1 MDKKGAAPT
10 LAIFIIFI
18 LICAAAALATFQAGH
33 QRQVF
38 TIQQL
43 MSVDVVRATSSTI
56 EIELN
61 QTLYT
66 AITAAMY
73 EVGMMENK
81 ENVNVKENVEN
92 RVIQY
97 LNERLDLSRRFGWG
111 YSNLNINIENVDNNS
126 LVLEWLPDGS
136 MRARAYL
143 NAEVRHISGVVANG
157 LSLRVNVTPRFE
169 RLKKVADNV
178 FYLARYYLAQDPEYD
193 LIGLEDNLN
202 DNYACEWLRIEINP
216 ENIIVYD
223 TFAGKVVIT

>member
-43 MSVDVVRATSSTI
+43 MAVDVVRATSSTI
-56 EIELN
+56 EVELN
-61 QTLYT
+61 QTLQS

-73 EVGMMENK
+73 EAGVHPENRD
-81 ENVNVKENVEN
+81 VEN
-92 RVIQY
+92 RVIQF
-97 LNERLDLSRRFGWG
+97 LNERIALGWS
-111 YSNLNINIENVDNNS
+111 YSNENIIVPLCDENS

-143 NAEVRHISGVVANG
+143 AAEVRHISGVVANG
-157 LSLRVNVTPRFE
+157 ISLRVNVTPRFE
-169 RLKKVADNV
+169 RLKKVAGIAFD
-178 FYLARYYLAQDPEYD
+178 LAKASYYQN
-193 LIGLEDNLN
+193 LENELN
-202 DNYACEWLRIEINP
+202 DNYACEGLTILIESQDGRA

-223 TFAGKVVIT
+223 TFAGKVVVT

>member
-18 LICAAAALATFQAGH
+18 LICSAAALATFQAGH

-43 MSVDVVRATSSTI
+43 MAVDVVRATSSTI

-61 QTLYT
+61 QTLQS

-73 EVGMMENK
+73 EAGMRAENK
-81 ENVNVKENVEN
+81 ENVVM
-92 RVIQY
+92 RVIQF
-97 LNERLDLSRRFGWG
+97 LNDRIRLGWS
-111 YSNLNINIENVDNNS
+111 YSNENIIIPLCDENS

-143 NAEVRHISGVVANG
+143 AAEVRHVSGVVANG
-157 LSLRVNVTPRFE
+157 ISLRVNVTPRFE
-169 RLKKVADNV
+169 RIKKVAEIVSGLGD
-178 FYLARYYLAQDPEYD
+178 LAGFQNE
-193 LIGLEDNLN
+193 LN
-202 DNYACEWLRIEINP
+202 DNYACEGLSISIDSQGSSV
-216 ENIIVYD
+216 IISVSD
-223 TFAGKVVIT
+223 NFAGRVVVT

>member
-18 LICAAAALATFQAGH
+18 LICSAAALATFQAGH

-43 MSVDVVRATSSTI
+43 MAVDIVRATSSTI
-56 EIELN
+56 EGELN
-61 QTLYT
+61 QTLQT

-73 EVGMMENK
+73 EAGVHPENRD
-81 ENVNVKENVEN
+81 VEN
-92 RVIQY
+92 RVIQF
-97 LNERLDLSRRFGWG
+97 LNERIALGWS
-111 YSNLNINIENVDNNS
+111 YSNENIIVPLCDNNS

-143 NAEVRHISGVVANG
+143 AAEVRHISGVVANG
-157 LSLRVNVTPRFE
+157 ISLRVNVTPRFE
-169 RLKKVADNV
+169 RLKKVAEIALD
-178 FYLARYYLAQDPEYD
+178 LAQTSYYPN
-193 LIGLEDNLN
+193 LENELN
-202 DNYACEWLRIEINP
+202 DNYTCECLEILIEQNGGLT
-216 ENIIVYD
+216 VTVKD

>member
-43 MSVDVVRATSSTI
+43 MAVDVVRATSSTI

-73 EVGMMENK
+73 EAGVHPENRD
-81 ENVNVKENVEN
+81 VEN
-92 RVIQY
+92 RVIQF
-97 LNERLDLSRRFGWG
+97 LNERIIENWG
-111 YSNLNINIENVDNNS
+111 YSNLTVTVPPCDENS

-143 NAEVRHISGVVANG
+143 AAEVRHISGVVANG
-157 LSLRVNVTPRFE
+157 INLRVNVTPRFE
-169 RLKKVADNV
+169 RLKKVADTV
-178 FYLARYYLAQDPEYD
+178 SKLVGRSSD
-193 LIGLEDNLN
+193 LMGLEDNLN
-202 DNYACEWLRIEINP
+202 DNYACEGLTILIESQDSIA

-223 TFAGKVVIT
+223 TFAGKVVVT

>member
-43 MSVDVVRATSSTI
+43 MAVDVVRATSSTI

-73 EVGMMENK
+73 EAGVHPENRD
-81 ENVNVKENVEN
+81 VEN
-92 RVIQY
+92 RVIKF
-97 LNERLDLSRRFGWG
+97 LNERIDLGQKLGWG
-111 YSNLNINIENVDNNS
+111 YSNLIINIENVDNKS

-143 NAEVRHISGVVANG
+143 AAEVKHISGVVANG
-157 LSLRVNVTPRFE
+157 ISLRVNVTPRFE
-169 RLKKVADNV
+169 RLKKVAGSV
-178 FYLARYYLAQDPEYD
+178 SELARVP
-193 LIGLEDNLN
+193 GVNLEKLEIELN
-202 DNYACEWLRIEINP
+202 ENYACEGLSITVNS

-223 TFAGKVVIT
+223 TFAGKVVVT

>member
-43 MSVDVVRATSSTI
+43 MAVDVVRATSSTI
-56 EIELN
+56 EGELN
-61 QTLYT
+61 QTLQS

-73 EVGMMENK
+73 EVGVMENK
-81 ENVNVKENVEN
+81 ENVNVKENVVM
-92 RVIQY
+92 RVIQF
-97 LNERLDLSRRFGWG
+97 LNERIALGWS
-111 YSNLNINIENVDNNS
+111 YSNENISVPLCDENS

-143 NAEVRHISGVVANG
+143 AAEVRHVSGVVANG
-157 LSLRVNVTPRFE
+157 ISLRVNVTPRFE
-169 RLKKVADNV
+169 RIKKVAEI
-178 FYLARYYLAQDPEYD
+178 ASELAQVSDNLER
-193 LIGLEDNLN
+193 LEIGLNE
-202 DNYACEWLRIEINP
+202 NYACEGLSISIN
-216 ENIIVYD
+216 ENNGVTISVED
-223 TFAGKVVIT
+223 TFAGKVVTK

>member
-43 MSVDVVRATSSTI
+43 MAVDVVRATSSTI
-56 EIELN
+56 EIELD

-73 EVGMMENK
+73 ETGMGSGSK
-81 ENVNVKENVEN
+81 EDVEN
-92 RVIQY
+92 LVIQY
-97 LNERLDLSRRFGWG
+97 LNERIELGRNLGWG
-111 YSNLNINIENVDNNS
+111 YSNLTINIENVDNNS

-136 MRARAYL
+136 MRARAYVA
-143 NAEVRHISGVVANG
+143 AEVRHISGVVANG
-157 LSLRVNVTPRFE
+157 ISLRVNITPRFE
-169 RLKKVADNV
+169 RLKKVAEIVSGLGD
-178 FYLARYYLAQDPEYD
+178 LA
-193 LIGLEDNLN
+193 GLENELN
-202 DNYACEWLRIEINP
+202 DNYACEGLSFTINSESIIE
-216 ENIIVYD
+216 D
-223 TFAGKVVIT
+223 TFAGKVVVT

>member
-18 LICAAAALATFQAGH
+18 LICSAAALATFQAGH

-43 MSVDVVRATSSTI
+43 MAVDVVRATSSTI

-61 QTLYT
+61 QTLQS
-66 AITAAMY
+66 AIAAAMY
-73 EVGMMENK
+73 EAGVHPENRD
-81 ENVNVKENVEN
+81 VEN
-92 RVIQY
+92 RVIQF
-97 LNERLDLSRRFGWG
+97 LNERIALGWS
-111 YSNLNINIENVDNNS
+111 YSNENIIVPLCDENS

-143 NAEVRHISGVVANG
+143 AAEVRHISGVVANG
-157 LSLRVNVTPRFE
+157 ISLRVNVTPRFE
-169 RLKKVADNV
+169 RLKKVAGNV
-178 FYLARYYLAQDPEYD
+178 SELAQVS
-193 LIGLEDNLN
+193 DNLEKLEIELN
-202 DNYACEWLRIEINP
+202 ENYACEGLSITVNS

-223 TFAGKVVIT
+223 TFAGKVVVT

>member
-43 MSVDVVRATSSTI
+43 MAVDVVRATSSTI

-61 QTLYT
+61 QTLQS

-73 EVGMMENK
+73 EAGMNPENRD
-81 ENVNVKENVEN
+81 VEN
-92 RVIQY
+92 RVIQF
-97 LNERLDLSRRFGWG
+97 LNERIALGWS
-111 YSNLNINIENVDNNS
+111 YSNLTISVENVDNNS

-143 NAEVRHISGVVANG
+143 AAEVRHVSGVVANG
-157 LSLRVNVTPRFE
+157 ISLRVNVTPRFE
-169 RLKKVADNV
+169 RLEKVAERVSELVGGSSD
-178 FYLARYYLAQDPEYD
+178 LA
-193 LIGLEDNLN
+193 GLQNELN
-202 DNYACEWLRIEINP
+202 DNYACEGLSITIESRDSIA

-223 TFAGKVVIT
+223 NFAGKVVVT

>member
-18 LICAAAALATFQAGH
+18 LICSAAALATFQAGH

-43 MSVDVVRATSSTI
+43 MAVDVVRATSSTI

-61 QTLYT
+61 QTLQS

-73 EVGMMENK
+73 EAGMRAENK
-81 ENVNVKENVEN
+81 ENVVM
-92 RVIQY
+92 RVIQF
-97 LNERLDLSRRFGWG
+97 LNDRIRLGWS
-111 YSNLNINIENVDNNS
+111 YSNENIIIPLCDENS

-143 NAEVRHISGVVANG
+143 AAEVRHVSGVVANG
-157 LSLRVNVTPRFE
+157 ISLRVNVTPRFE
-169 RLKKVADNV
+169 RIKKVAEIVSGLGD
-178 FYLARYYLAQDPEYD
+178 LA
-193 LIGLEDNLN
+193 GLQNELN
-202 DNYACEWLRIEINP
+202 DNYACEGLSISIDSQGSSV
-216 ENIIVYD
+216 IISVSD
-223 TFAGKVVIT
+223 NFAGRVVVT

>member
-18 LICAAAALATFQAGH
+18 LICSAAALATFQAGH

-43 MSVDVVRATSSTI
+43 MAVDVVRATSSTI

-61 QTLYT
+61 QTLQS

-73 EVGMMENK
+73 EAGMRAENK
-81 ENVNVKENVEN
+81 ENVVM

-97 LNERLDLSRRFGWG
+97 LNDRIDLGRTRGWG
-111 YSNLNINIENVDNNS
+111 YSNLTINIENVDNNY

-143 NAEVRHISGVVANG
+143 AAEVRHVSGVVANG
-157 LSLRVNVTPRFE
+157 ISLRVNVTPRFE
-169 RLKKVADNV
+169 RLKKVAEIALD
-178 FYLARYYLAQDPEYD
+178 LAQTSYYPN
-193 LIGLEDNLN
+193 LENELN
-202 DNYACEWLRIEINP
+202 DNYACECLEILIEQNGGLT
-216 ENIIVYD
+216 VTVKD

>member
-43 MSVDVVRATSSTI
+43 MAVDVVRATSSTI
-56 EIELN
+56 EVELN
-61 QTLYT
+61 QTLQS

-73 EVGMMENK
+73 EAGVHPENRD
-81 ENVNVKENVEN
+81 VEN
-92 RVIQY
+92 RVIQF
-97 LNERLDLSRRFGWG
+97 LNERIALGWS
-111 YSNLNINIENVDNNS
+111 YSNENIIVPLCDENS

-143 NAEVRHISGVVANG
+143 AAEVRHISGVVANG
-157 LSLRVNVTPRFE
+157 ISLRVNVTPRFE
-169 RLKKVADNV
+169 RLKKVAGIAFD
-178 FYLARYYLAQDPEYD
+178 LAKASYYQN
-193 LIGLEDNLN
+193 LENELN
-202 DNYACEWLRIEINP
+202 DN
-216 ENIIVYD
+216 
-223 TFAGKVVIT
+223 

>member
-43 MSVDVVRATSSTI
+43 MAVDVVRATSSTI

-73 EVGMMENK
+73 EAGVHPENRD
-81 ENVNVKENVEN
+81 VEN
-92 RVIQY
+92 RVIQF
-97 LNERLDLSRRFGWG
+97 LNERIELGRKLGWG
-111 YSNLNINIENVDNNS
+111 YSNLTIDIENVDNNS

-143 NAEVRHISGVVANG
+143 AAEVRHISGVVANG
-157 LSLRVNVTPRFE
+157 ISLRVNVTPRFE
-169 RLKKVADNV
+169 RLKWVAENIISQSPAYRLVQTSDD
-178 FYLARYYLAQDPEYD
+178 FE
-193 LIGLEDNLN
+193 ILENELN
-202 DNYACEWLRIEINP
+202 ENYACEGLSITVNS

-223 TFAGKVVIT
+223 TFAGKVVTK